1 MGQYVDKC
9 CLVRGTDVQ
18 RWALVQTSAY
28 GGYEMVAKRGSR
40 WEDWGGGNRVG
51 RGELWRRVGM
61 WCGAVGE
68 WMRSVRE

>member
-1 MGQYVDKC
+1 M
-9 CLVRGTDVQ
+9 RGTDVQ

-51 RGELWRRVGM
+51 RG
-61 WCGAVGE
+61 
-68 WMRSVRE
+68 